1 MYYTYVLWSKTK
13 RRFYIGSTSDL
24 RKRLVA
30 HNEGTNVSTKFGKP
44 WIVIYYE
51 AYENEPLAQ
60 QRERVLKK
68 RGKVWQ
74 SLRLRIA
81 PDSA

>member
-1 MYYTYVLWSKTK
+1 MYYTYVLWSETK
-13 RRFYIGSTSDL
+13 RRLYIGWSSDL

-30 HNEGTNVSTKFGKP
+30 HNNKTNASTKFGTP
-44 WIVIYYE
+44 WTILYYE
-51 AYENEPLAQ
+51 AYRNESLA
-60 QRERVLKK
+60 REREQVLKK

-74 SLRLRIA
+74 SLRSRIK